1 MDGEHGAR
9 SGYYRAI
16 ARAFLARRGA
26 PFFLSPQD
34 LALIADWERQ
44 RIPLPVVLEGVEKAF
59 EPGRGQVRKKIQ
71 ALSGCAPLVKK
82 SQELYRER
90 RVGKRRGRKAGP
102 AEDPREKV
110 HAEVTRFLDALPT
123 TVPYLEGIYRRA
135 QELLAN
141 RETGDALFEELD
153 ERVDEL
159 LLRHCGHDEKIVLRE
174 TAVKDYPGRPPDEIL
189 RIFHLRLI
197 KHLREKYKIPYFSFY
212 YY

>member
-1 MDGEHGAR
+1 MDGEQNVR

-34 LALIADWERQ
+34 LSLIADWERM
-44 RIPLPVVLEGVEKAF
+44 RIPLPVILEGVEKAF
-59 EPGRGQVRKKIQ
+59 EPGRSQVRKKIQ
-71 ALSGCAPLVKK
+71 TLTACNPLVKK
-82 SQELYRER
+82 SLELYRDR
-90 RVGKRRGRKAGP
+90 RVGKRRSGKSGS
-102 AEDPREKV
+102 AEDPRERV
-110 HAEVTRFLDALPT
+110 HAEVTRFLDGLPPA
-123 TVPYLEGIYRRA
+123 VPYLEGIYRRA

-159 LLRHCGHDEKIVLRE
+159 LLRHCGHDEKVALRE
-174 TAVKDYPGRPPDEIL
+174 AAAKDYPGRGSEEIL
-189 RIFHLRLI
+189 RIFHIKLI

>member
-1 MDGEHGAR
+1 MDGEQGAR

-34 LALIADWERQ
+34 LGLIADWERQ
-44 RIPLPVVLEGVEKAF
+44 RIPLPVVLEGVEKSF
-59 EPGRGQVRKKIQ
+59 EPGRGQARKKIL
-71 ALSGCAPLVKK
+71 ALSACGPLVRK
-82 SQELYRER
+82 SFELYRER
-90 RVGKRRGRKAGP
+90 RVGKRRSRKAGP
-102 AEDPREKV
+102 AEDPRERV
-110 HAEVTRFLDALPT
+110 HAEVTRFLDGLPGA
-123 TVPYLEGIYRRA
+123 VPYLEGIYRRA

-159 LLRHCGHDEKIVLRE
+159 LLRHCGHDEKIALRE
-174 TAVKDYPGRPPDEIL
+174 AAARDYPGRAPDEVL
-189 RIFHLRLI
+189 RIFHIRLI

>member
-1 MDGEHGAR
+1 MDGEQSAR

-34 LALIADWERQ
+34 LALIADWERL

-59 EPGRGQVRKKIQ
+59 EPGRGQPRRKVL
-71 ALSGCAPLVKK
+71 ALSGCAPLVRK
-82 SQELYRER
+82 SFELHRER
-90 RVGKRRGRKAGP
+90 KVGKRRTRKAGP
-102 AEDPREKV
+102 TEDPRLRV
-110 HAEVTRFLDALPT
+110 HAEVTRFLDALPAS
-123 TVPYLEGIYRRA
+123 VPYLEGIYRRA

-159 LLRHCGHDEKIVLRE
+159 LLRHCGHDEKVALRE
-174 TAVKDYPGRPPDEIL
+174 TAGRDYPGRPPDELL
-189 RIFHLRLI
+189 RIFHIRLI
-197 KHLREKYKIPYFSFY
+197 KHLREKYKIPYFCFY

>member
-1 MDGEHGAR
+1 MDGEHSAR

-26 PFFLSPQD
+26 PFYLSPQD
-34 LALIADWERQ
+34 LSLIADWERL
-44 RIPLPVVLEGVEKAF
+44 RIPLPVVLEGIEKAF
-59 EPGRGQVRKKIQ
+59 EPGRGSVRKKIQ
-71 ALSGCAPLVKK
+71 ALRGCAPMVKK
-82 SQELYRER
+82 SLDLHRER
-90 RVGKRRGRKAGP
+90 RVGKRRVKKGGP
-102 AEDPREKV
+102 AEDPRLRV
-110 HAEVTRFLDALPT
+110 HAEVVRFLDPLPPA
-123 TVPYLEGIYRRA
+123 VPYLEGIYRRA

-159 LLRHCGHDEKIVLRE
+159 LLRHCGHDEKIALRE
-174 TAVKDYPGRPPDEIL
+174 AAIRDYPGRPPDEVL

>member
-1 MDGEHGAR
+1 MDGDQSAR
-9 SGYYRAI
+9 SGYYRGI

-26 PFFLSPQD
+26 PFYLSPQD
-34 LALIADWERQ
+34 LAQISDWERL

-59 EPGRGQVRKKIQ
+59 EPGRGQVRRKIQ
-71 ALSGCAPLVKK
+71 ALSGCAPLVRK
-82 SQELYRER
+82 SLELYRER
-90 RVGKRRGRKAGP
+90 KVGARRGRKSGP
-102 AEDPREKV
+102 AEDPRFRV
-110 HAEVTRFLDALPT
+110 HAEVVRFLDALPPAI
-123 TVPYLEGIYRRA
+123 PYLEGIYRRA

-159 LLRHCGHDEKIVLRE
+159 LLRHCGHDEKIALRE
-174 TAVKDYPGRPPDEIL
+174 GAIKDYPGRPPDEVL